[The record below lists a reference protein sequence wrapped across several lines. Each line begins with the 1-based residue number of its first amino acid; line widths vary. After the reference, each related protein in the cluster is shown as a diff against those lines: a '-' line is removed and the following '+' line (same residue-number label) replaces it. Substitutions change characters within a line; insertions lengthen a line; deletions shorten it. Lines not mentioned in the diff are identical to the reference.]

1 MASDKPRVRFSPSPT
16 GPFHVGSARTALF
29 NWLFARAND
38 GVFILRIEDTDP
50 ERDREEWVE
59 VILDSMRWL
68 GLDWDEGP
76 HRQSGEQAAHL
87 DAAQRLFQAGHAYYC
102 DCTPDDV
109 KERTGNPSLGYDG
122 FCRERGLEPGP
133 GRSLRFKV
141 PQEGETVVH
150 DAIRGEPAFENA
162 TIADFVIVRSTGTP
176 VFVLANVVDDVAMDI
191 THVIRGEEHLSTTPK
206 YLLIRAA
213 LTDKPEPHFAHVP
226 LLVNEKRQKLS
237 KRRDKVA
244 LGDYRDKG
252 ILAEAMRN
260 YLVLLGWQP
269 GDDREIVTIEEVI
282 ASFRLEDISKS
293 PAFFDLDKLTH
304 VNAEYIRAEEVE
316 EFVARS
322 EPWLPAHFDRAQFA
336 KLAPLVQERVRLMS
350 EVPGMVEFLFADPVE
365 IDEAA
370 WEKATKQEDVAA
382 QVLDVAAARYPECE
396 WTAEAIQQATFA
408 LGEELD
414 MKLRKVQAPIR
425 VAVTGKG
432 VGLPLFES
440 LEALGRER
448 TLERIARARARL
460 TQVAA

>member
-1 MASDKPRVRFSPSPT
+1 MADSPRVRFSPSPT

-38 GVFILRIEDTDP
+38 GTFILRIEDTDP
-50 ERDREEWVE
+50 ERDRPEWID
-59 VILDSMRWL
+59 VILDSMTWL

-76 HRQSGEQAAHL
+76 YRQSGEQPAHL
-87 DAAQRLFQAGHAYYC
+87 AAAQKLYESGHAYYC

-109 KERTGNPSLGYDG
+109 KARTGNPSLGYDG
-122 FCRERGLEPGP
+122 FCRDRGLEPGP

-141 PQEGETVVH
+141 PHEGETVVH
-150 DAIRGEPAFENA
+150 DAIRGEPSFENA

-206 YLLIRAA
+206 YLLIRKA
-213 LTDKPEPHFAHVP
+213 LTDKPEPQFAHVP

-244 LGDYRDKG
+244 LGDYRDLG
-252 ILAEAMRN
+252 FLSEAMRN

-293 PAFFDLDKLTH
+293 PAFFDVDKLTH
-304 VNAEYIRAEEVE
+304 INSEYIRAEPVE
-316 EFVARS
+316 RFVERS
-322 EPWLPAHFDRAQFA
+322 EPWLPESFDRDVFA
-336 KLAPLVQERVRLMS
+336 RLAPLVQERVRVLS
-350 EVPGMVEFLFADPVE
+350 EVPGMVEFLFVDEPE
-365 IDEAA
+365 IDDAA
-370 WEKATKQEDVAA
+370 WQKATKDRDVAA
-382 QVLDVAAARYPECE
+382 KVLDAAAERYASCD
-396 WTAEAIQQATFA
+396 WDAESIKQATFA
-408 LGEELD
+408 LSEELD
-414 MKLRKVQAPIR
+414 LKMRKTQAPIR

-448 TLERIARARARL
+448 TLERISRARARL
-460 TQVAA
+460 TQVPA